1 MSQAHAR
8 HAGARSAYR
17 ATRRVD
23 TAGAWRTSNRR

>member
-1 MSQAHAR
+1 MSKAHAR

-23 TAGAWRTSNRR
+23 TAGGPAARV